1 MGQSPPILDLCVKA
15 CLISGPSV
23 SQRLRGAGGRASAP
37 LHPPPPPPHGS
48 HLESGWSSGCSL
60 PRSRLESMV
69 PFVFVF
75 CGHFQADSE
84 TPIKMLFFL
93 FSPPRERFRVWP
105 GTAALI
111 SEGYRQSLIST
122 WSWIERA
129 ARSVNDSV
137 SYKSK
142 QSVQK

>member
-1 MGQSPPILDLCVKA
+1 MGQSPPILDPCVKA

-23 SQRLRGAGGRASAP
+23 SQRLRGAGGSASAP
-37 LHPPPPPPHGS
+37 LHPPHGS
-48 HLESGWSSGCSL
+48 HLESGWSSGCDP

-75 CGHFQADSE
+75 CGHFQVDSE
-84 TPIKMLFFL
+84 TPIKMGFFL
-93 FSPPRERFRVWP
+93 FSPPCERFRIWR
-105 GTAALI
+105 GTTALI
-111 SEGYRQSLIST
+111 SEGYRRSLIST